1 MKSNSMESLV
11 KTMAG
16 LLWSLGLMVVGI
28 VAITIWTLW
37 GSKYEFH
44 QNKEP
49 LSDSA
54 MLAWKL
60 SQPVQYASLDTSS
73 DLWKAL
79 DVDQLPEGARKTQL
93 LYGKE
98 LVAHTS
104 KYLGPKGSVA
114 QLSNGLNCQN
124 CHLNAGTQPW
134 GNNYGSVAAT
144 YPKFRARSGTVEDI
158 YKRIADC
165 FERSLNGTAPA
176 KGIAEMEAMAAYIQ
190 FVGSQQPKGEKAKG
204 SGIYDLAFMDR
215 PADPVQGKAVYNV
228 KCASCHGADGQGVM
242 NAEGTEYTYPPLWGE
257 HSYNHGAGLYRI
269 SRFAGYI
276 KANMP
281 LGATYQSPQLSDEQ
295 AWDLAA
301 FVNSMDRP
309 TKDISADWPDISKKN
324 FDHPFGP
331 FADAFS
337 EKQHKYGPF
346 GPIKEFQSNSKP

>member
-1 MKSNSMESLV
+1 MNPKSLESLV

-28 VAITIWTLW
+28 VAITVWTLW

-44 QNKEP
+44 PNKEP

-54 MLAWKL
+54 MLAWKM

-73 DLWKAL
+73 DLWKGL

-134 GNNYGSVAAT
+134 GNNYGSVAAI

-176 KGIAEMEAMAAYIQ
+176 KESAEMQAMAAYIQ
-190 FVGSQQPKGEKAKG
+190 YVGSKQPKGEKAKG
-204 SGIYDLAFMDR
+204 AGIYNLAFLDR
-215 PADPVQGKAVYNV
+215 PADPVQGKAVYDA
-228 KCASCHGADGQGVM
+228 KCASCHGIDGQGVM
-242 NAEGTEYTYPPLWGE
+242 NAEGNEYTYPPLWGE
-257 HSYNHGAGLYRI
+257 HSYNHGAGLYRL
-269 SRFAGYI
+269 SRFAGYV

-295 AWDLAA
+295 AWDVAA
-301 FVNSMDRP
+301 YVNSLDRP
-309 TKDISADWPDISKKN
+309 AKDLSADWPDVAKKN

-331 FADAFS
+331 YADAFS

>member
-1 MKSNSMESLV
+1 MNPKSLESLV

-28 VAITIWTLW
+28 VAITVWTLW

-134 GNNYGSVAAT
+134 GNNYGSVAAI

-176 KGIAEMEAMAAYIQ
+176 KESAEMQAMAAYIQ
-190 FVGSQQPKGEKAKG
+190 YVGSGQPKGEKAKG
-204 SGIYDLAFMDR
+204 AGIYNLAFLDR
-215 PADPVQGKAVYNV
+215 PADPVQGKAVYDV
-228 KCASCHGADGQGVM
+228 KCASCHGIDGQGVM
-242 NAEGTEYTYPPLWGE
+242 NAEGNEYTYPPLWGE
-257 HSYNHGAGLYRI
+257 HSYNHGAGLYRL
-269 SRFAGYI
+269 SRFAGYV

-295 AWDLAA
+295 AWDVAA
-301 FVNSMDRP
+301 YVNSLDRP
-309 TKDISADWPDISKKN
+309 AKDLSADWPDVAKKN

-331 FADAFS
+331 YADAFS